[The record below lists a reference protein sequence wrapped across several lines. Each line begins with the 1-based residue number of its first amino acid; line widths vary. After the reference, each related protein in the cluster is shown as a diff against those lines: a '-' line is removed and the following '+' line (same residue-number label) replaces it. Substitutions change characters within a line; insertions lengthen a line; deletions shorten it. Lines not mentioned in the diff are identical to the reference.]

1 MTYESVNFIY
11 LSEILGL
18 PVVLSDGSR
27 IGRIIDLAATPTQV
41 YPKVTGLIASTNG
54 QRQPI
59 YIPWNN
65 VKRTT
70 FRQSI
75 SLDYTP
81 GPESSV
87 SKAAET
93 EILLGKTFLDRQIIS
108 TSGYKLVRVND
119 LQLLIDNTSKE
130 NPSLWLVHIDIG
142 VKGLLRRL
150 GWGRWANAVFKWI
163 VSRDMK
169 DMFVSWKN
177 VQPTS
182 TTSVSGSLHLKT
194 DSSKL
199 QEIHPADLADILQDL
214 GTDERLSLLES
225 FNASAAALTFQEM
238 PLKLRLQI
246 CEALET
252 DKLLPIINEMQMDE
266 LVDLLDELPPDRR
279 NTIFQRMPAEKVAE
293 IKELSRLSEH
303 GVGSIMNTDF
313 IIAREPQTAGEVLH
327 IVQAEAAKAEVLY
340 YVYILDDSDRL
351 KGIVTLRH
359 LLMADPAMRVG
370 EIMHE
375 NVIAVETE
383 TSLKHVARLFF
394 KYNFEAIPVV
404 DDDKRILGIVTLR
417 DTLESVFP
425 EVREESKG

>member
-1 MTYESVNFIY
+1 MGYEQVNFIY

-18 PVVLSDGSR
+18 PVLLADGSR
-27 IGRIIDLAATPTQV
+27 IGRIIDLAATPSQV

-54 QRQPI
+54 QRSPI
-59 YIPWNN
+59 YIPWNT
-65 VKRTT
+65 VKRST
-70 FRQSI
+70 FHKSI

-81 GPESSV
+81 GPESSI

-93 EILLGKTFLDRQIIS
+93 EILLGKTFLDKQIIS

-150 GWGRWANAVFKWI
+150 GWGRWVNAVFKWI
-163 VSRDMK
+163 VARDMK
-169 DMFVSWKN
+169 DVFVSWKN

-199 QEIHPADLADILQDL
+199 EEIHPADLADILEDL
-214 GTDERLSLLES
+214 GTDERISLLES
-225 FNASAAALTFQEM
+225 LDASAAALTFQEM

-246 CEALET
+246 CENLET
-252 DKLLPIINEMQMDE
+252 EKLLPIIHEMQMDE

-279 NTIFQRMPAEKVAE
+279 NALFQKMPSEKVAE
-293 IKELSRLSEH
+293 IKELSKLSAH

-313 IIAREPQTAGEVLH
+313 ITARAPQTAGEVLR
-327 IVQAEAAKAEVLY
+327 IVQSEAPKAEVLY
-340 YVYILDDSDRL
+340 YIYILDDVDRL

-359 LLMADPAMRVG
+359 LLTADPATPVRD
-370 EIMHE
+370 IMHE
-375 NVIAVETE
+375 NVISVEIE

-404 DDDKRILGIVTLR
+404 DDGNKIQGIVTLR